1 MSAKPRVFEGPDPE
15 RLLLEAWSVHGTN
28 VRISEPTAVRRGGVF
43 GFFSK
48 LHYRIEVLEAPA
60 PPPPA
65 ESAVLPA
72 PAGADAVAVSA
83 VRPGGAAGAL
93 DALIAETEDVV
104 EIGER
109 EPADFDAILAK
120 VVSALGEDPED
131 SLARLAPSVAAP
143 DASVATR
150 APQSDRPPPVLP
162 GDTTAADDAGP
173 LRVADAAGAS
183 VAPDAVEIE
192 SISLD
197 ALRAVPTP
205 PPAPA
210 TAVRSDVLA
219 GVPAHEPPPAPAA
232 APSPATT
239 PGLARRLCAV
249 GVPGELAE
257 TLALAETLED
267 ACAAFP
273 APRRLPTT
281 RGSLVAVVGPP
292 LVVRDRAH
300 AIAAELGVAADEV
313 AFALPRRRRTPAAG
327 HLVVTRPD
335 EAGDLAP
342 GWRRN
347 RIGVVALE
355 LSANSDDAEA
365 WAATMLDALAPS
377 MTLVIA
383 QASEKPEDVAQ
394 RCAALGGADALC
406 LEQLGET
413 LTPASALAS
422 GVPVATLDGRPA
434 DAPTWRRA
442 IEHALGRR
450 GE

>member
-15 RLLLEAWSVHGTN
+15 RLLLEAWSVHGTD

-48 LHYRIEVLEAPA
+48 LHYRIEVLEAPV
-60 PPPPA
+60 PPPVA
-65 ESAVLPA
+65 EGAALPA
-72 PAGADAVAVSA
+72 PADTVAVSA
-83 VRPGGAAGAL
+83 ARPGGAAGAL

-120 VVSALGEDPED
+120 VVSALGEDPAD

-143 DASVATR
+143 EESAPTR
-150 APQSDRPPPVLP
+150 ARRSDPPPLARANDAAPTGQARPLPAAEAP
-162 GDTTAADDAGP
+162 GDP
-173 LRVADAAGAS
+173 VAS
-183 VAPDAVEIE
+183 DAVQIE
-192 SISLD
+192 SISLE
-197 ALRAVPTP
+197 ALHAGPSTP
-205 PPAPA
+205 PAAVRTEVPHAAPAPA
-210 TAVRSDVLA
+210 PR
-219 GVPAHEPPPAPAA
+219 PAA
-232 APSPATT
+232 T
-239 PGLARRLCAV
+239 PDLARRLSAA

-281 RGSLVAVVGPP
+281 PGSLVAVVGPP

-300 AIAAELGVAADEV
+300 TIAAELGVAPDEV

-327 HLVVTRPD
+327 HLVVTRPE

-355 LSANSDDAEA
+355 LAGSGEEAES
-365 WAATMLDALAPS
+365 WGAAMLDALAPS

-406 LEQLGET
+406 LEQVGET

-422 GVPVATLDGRPA
+422 GVPVATLDGRLA
-434 DAPTWRRA
+434 DAATWRRA
-442 IEHALGRR
+442 IERALGRR
-450 GE
+450 RAE